1 MVSLTLYFLVL
12 FFLPFHIICSYTL
25 HLVDLTSVVVAA
37 FVYPIKARIYM
48 HTYIWG
54 KILEKMGIR
63 GSDYINL
70 LSWKGAVKRHW
81 RAAGLHWIS
90 IMVENWI

>member
-1 MVSLTLYFLVL
+1 
-12 FFLPFHIICSYTL
+12 
-25 HLVDLTSVVVAA
+25 
-37 FVYPIKARIYM
+37 M